1 MRHTILIFLFL
12 VVAGCGMHNMKPPYG
27 MSQAEM
33 NRQLYDCNHSAAAY
47 GHNQGYGDNI
57 ILNRIDFQ
65 DCLQMK
71 YGWRPE

>member
-1 MRHTILIFLFL
+1 MKYVALIFLCFI
-12 VVAGCGMHNMKPPYG
+12 ATGCGMHNMKPPYG
-27 MSQAEM
+27 ISKTEM
-33 NRQLYDCNHSAAAY
+33 NKQLYDCNQSAAAY

-71 YGWRPE
+71 YGWYPE